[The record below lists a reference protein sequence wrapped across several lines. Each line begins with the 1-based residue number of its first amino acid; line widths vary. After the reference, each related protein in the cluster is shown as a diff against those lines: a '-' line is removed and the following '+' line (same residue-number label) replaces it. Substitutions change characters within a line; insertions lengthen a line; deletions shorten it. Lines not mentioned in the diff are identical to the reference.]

1 MGDIIL
7 KNEDVIIKLLLAVI
21 VGGFTGYEREKSNQF
36 AGFRTHILVSIGSCI
51 TSIIALDLFTKYSGT
66 STMDP
71 ARLPAQV
78 LSGIGFLGAGAILKN
93 SNGIRGLTTA
103 AGIWTTACI
112 GIAIGYG
119 QYVLGISAWLLMI
132 ATLYILKN
140 FDKLISKRSQTVLKA
155 TITNLDVTSTVFNT
169 IKASEIAIKNFQII
183 TKSDGIWEVVLL
195 IEYDKRLILDEL
207 IAQLKNINHVK
218 NMEYIK

>member
-1 MGDIIL
+1 MGDIIVR
-7 KNEDVIIKLLLAVI
+7 NQEVIIKLILAVI

-36 AGFRTHILVSIGSCI
+36 AGFRTHILVAIGSCI
-51 TSIIALDLFTKYSGT
+51 TSIIALELFTKYSSI

-119 QYVLGISAWLLMI
+119 QYVAGIVAWLLVM

-140 FDKLISKRSQTVLKA
+140 FDKVISKRSQTVLKA
-155 TITNLDVTSTVFNT
+155 TITSLDVTSNIFNT
-169 IKASEIAIKNFQII
+169 IKASEIAIKTFQII
-183 TKSDGIWEVVLL
+183 AKSDNIWEIVFL
-195 IEYDKRLILDEL
+195 IEYDKKIILDEL
-207 IAQLKNINHVK
+207 IIELKNINYVINK
-218 NMEYIK
+218 

>member
-1 MGDIIL
+1 MGDIIVR
-7 KNEDVIIKLLLAVI
+7 NQEVIIKLILAVI

-36 AGFRTHILVSIGSCI
+36 AGFRTHILVAIGYCI
-51 TSIIALDLFTKYSGT
+51 TSIIALELFTKYSSI

-119 QYVLGISAWLLMI
+119 QYVAGIVAWLLVM

-140 FDKLISKRSQTVLKA
+140 FDKVISKRSQTVLKA
-155 TITNLDVTSTVFNT
+155 TITSLDVTSNIFNT
-169 IKASEIAIKNFQII
+169 IKASEIAIKTFQII
-183 TKSDGIWEVVLL
+183 AKSDNIWEIVFL
-195 IEYDKRLILDEL
+195 IEYDKKIILDEL
-207 IAQLKNINHVK
+207 IIELKNINYVI

>member
-1 MGDIIL
+1 MGDIIVR
-7 KNEDVIIKLLLAVI
+7 NQEVSIKLILAVI

-36 AGFRTHILVSIGSCI
+36 AGFRTHILVAIGSCI
-51 TSIIALDLFTKYSGT
+51 TSIIALELFTKYSSI

-119 QYVLGISAWLLMI
+119 QYVAGIVAWLLVM

-140 FDKLISKRSQTVLKA
+140 FDKVISKRSQTVLKA
-155 TITNLDVTSTVFNT
+155 TITSLDVTSNIFNT
-169 IKASEIAIKNFQII
+169 IKASEIAIKTFQII
-183 TKSDGIWEVVLL
+183 AKSDNIWEIVFL
-195 IEYDKRLILDEL
+195 IEYDKKIILDEL
-207 IAQLKNINHVK
+207 IIELKNINYVI

>member
-1 MGDIIL
+1 MVDIIL
-7 KNEDVIIKLLLAVI
+7 KNKEIIIKLLLAVI

-51 TSIIALDLFTKYSGT
+51 TSIISLELFNEYSNI

-103 AGIWTTACI
+103 AGIWATACI

-119 QYVLGISAWLLMI
+119 QYVLGITAWILVM

-140 FDKLISKRSQTVLKA
+140 FDKVISKRGQNVLKA
-155 TITNLDVTSTVFNT
+155 TITNLDVTSTIFNT
-169 IKASEIAIKNFQII
+169 IKSSEILIKNFQII
-183 TKSDGIWEVVLL
+183 TKSDGIWEIIFL

-207 IAQLKNINHVK
+207 IIELNNINHVI

>member
-1 MGDIIL
+1 MWEIIL
-7 KNEDVIIKLLLAVI
+7 RNEEVIIKLLLAVI

-51 TSIIALDLFTKYSGT
+51 TSIIALELFNNYSNI

-103 AGIWTTACI
+103 AGIWATACI

-119 QYVLGISAWLLMI
+119 QYVLGIASGLLVMI
-132 ATLYILKN
+132 TLYMLKR
-140 FDKLISKRSQTVLKA
+140 FDKVISKKRETILKA
-155 TITNLDVTSTVFNT
+155 TIKDLDSISLIFNK
-169 IKASEIAIKNFQII
+169 IKTYPIVIRSLKVKTEEENNYLVDF
-183 TKSDGIWEVVLL
+183 LL
-195 IEYDKRLILDEL
+195 EYDRKITIDEL
-207 IAQLKNINHVK
+207 VSHLKKMDCVLEIDYLK
-218 NMEYIK
+218 

>member
-1 MGDIIL
+1 MGDIIVR
-7 KNEDVIIKLLLAVI
+7 NQEVIIKLILAVI

-36 AGFRTHILVSIGSCI
+36 AGFRTHILVAIGSCI
-51 TSIIALDLFTKYSGT
+51 TSIIALELFTKYSSI

-78 LSGIGFLGAGAILKN
+78 VSGIGFLGAGAILKN

-119 QYVLGISAWLLMI
+119 QYVAGIVAWLLVM

-140 FDKLISKRSQTVLKA
+140 FDKVISKRSQTVLKA
-155 TITNLDVTSTVFNT
+155 TITSLDVTSNIFNT
-169 IKASEIAIKNFQII
+169 IKASEIAIKTFQII
-183 TKSDGIWEVVLL
+183 AKSDNIWEIVFL
-195 IEYDKRLILDEL
+195 IEYDKKIILDEL
-207 IAQLKNINHVK
+207 IIELKNINYVI

>member
-1 MGDIIL
+1 MGDIIVR
-7 KNEDVIIKLLLAVI
+7 NQEVIIKLILAVI

-36 AGFRTHILVSIGSCI
+36 AGFRTHILVAIGSCI
-51 TSIIALDLFTKYSGT
+51 TSIIALELFTKYSSI

-112 GIAIGYG
+112 GNAIGYG
-119 QYVLGISAWLLMI
+119 QYVAGIVAWLLVM

-140 FDKLISKRSQTVLKA
+140 FDKVISKRSQTVLKA
-155 TITNLDVTSTVFNT
+155 TITSLDVTSNIFNT
-169 IKASEIAIKNFQII
+169 IKASEIAIKTFQII
-183 TKSDGIWEVVLL
+183 AKSDNIWEIVFL
-195 IEYDKRLILDEL
+195 IEYDKKIILDEL
-207 IAQLKNINHVK
+207 IIELKNINYVI

>member
-1 MGDIIL
+1 MGDIIVR
-7 KNEDVIIKLLLAVI
+7 NQEVIIKLILAVI

-36 AGFRTHILVSIGSCI
+36 AGFRTHILVAIGSCI
-51 TSIIALDLFTKYSGT
+51 TSIIALELFTKYSSI

-119 QYVLGISAWLLMI
+119 QYVAGIVAWLLVM

-140 FDKLISKRSQTVLKA
+140 FDKVISKRSQTV
-155 TITNLDVTSTVFNT
+155 TSNIFNT
-169 IKASEIAIKNFQII
+169 IKASEIAIKTFQII
-183 TKSDGIWEVVLL
+183 AKSDNIWEIVFL
-195 IEYDKRLILDEL
+195 IEYDKKIILDEL
-207 IAQLKNINHVK
+207 IIELKNINYVI

>member
-1 MGDIIL
+1 MWEIIL
-7 KNEDVIIKLLLAVI
+7 RNEEVIIKLLLAVI

-51 TSIIALDLFTKYSGT
+51 TSIIALELFNNYSNI

-103 AGIWTTACI
+103 AGIWATACI

-119 QYVLGISAWLLMI
+119 QYVLGIASWLLVMI
-132 ATLYILKN
+132 TLYMLKR
-140 FDKLISKRSQTVLKA
+140 FDKVISKKRETILKA
-155 TITNLDVTSTVFNT
+155 TIKDLDSISLIFNK
-169 IKASEIAIKNFQII
+169 IKTYPIDII
-183 TKSDGIWEVVLL
+183 SLKVKTEEENNYLVDFLL
-195 IEYDKRLILDEL
+195 EYDRKITIDEL
-207 IAQLKNINHVK
+207 VSHLKKMDCVLEIDYLK
-218 NMEYIK
+218 

>member
-1 MGDIIL
+1 MWEIIL
-7 KNEDVIIKLLLAVI
+7 RNEEVIIKLLLAVI

-51 TSIIALDLFTKYSGT
+51 TSIIALELFDNYSNI

-103 AGIWTTACI
+103 AGIWATACI

-119 QYVLGISAWLLMI
+119 QYVLGIASGLLVMI
-132 ATLYILKN
+132 TLYMLKR
-140 FDKLISKRSQTVLKA
+140 FDKVISKKRETILKA
-155 TITNLDVTSTVFNT
+155 TIKDLDSISLIFNK
-169 IKASEIAIKNFQII
+169 IKTYPIVIRSLKVKTEEENNYLVDF
-183 TKSDGIWEVVLL
+183 LL
-195 IEYDKRLILDEL
+195 EYDRKITIDEL
-207 IAQLKNINHVK
+207 VSHLKKMDCVLEIDYLK
-218 NMEYIK
+218 

>member
-1 MGDIIL
+1 MGEMLLSNKEVIL
-7 KNEDVIIKLLLAVI
+7 KLLLAVI

-36 AGFRTHILVSIGSCI
+36 AGFRTHILVSIGACI
-51 TSIIALDLFTKYSGT
+51 TSIIALELFNKYSSI

-78 LSGIGFLGAGAILKN
+78 LSGIGFLGAGALLKN

-103 AGIWTTACI
+103 AGIWATACI

-119 QYVLGISAWLLMI
+119 QYVLGIAAWLLVMV
-132 ATLYILKN
+132 TLYIFKN
-140 FDKLISKRSQTVLKA
+140 FDKVISKRRQTVLKA
-155 TITNLDVTSTVFNT
+155 TITSLDVTSTIFNT
-169 IKASEIAIKNFQII
+169 IKASEIAIKTFQII
-183 TKSDGIWEVVLL
+183 AKSEGIWEIDFL
-195 IEYDKRLILDEL
+195 IEYDKKLLLDEL
-207 IAQLKNINHVK
+207 IAQLKSINHVV

>member
-1 MGDIIL
+1 MWEIIL
-7 KNEDVIIKLLLAVI
+7 RNEEVIIKLLLAVI

-51 TSIIALDLFTKYSGT
+51 TSIIALELFDNYSNI

-103 AGIWTTACI
+103 AGIWATACI

-119 QYVLGISAWLLMI
+119 QYVLGIASWLLVMI
-132 ATLYILKN
+132 TLYMLKR
-140 FDKLISKRSQTVLKA
+140 FDKVISKKRETILKA
-155 TITNLDVTSTVFNT
+155 TIKDLDSISLIFNK
-169 IKASEIAIKNFQII
+169 IKTYPIVIRSLKVKTEEENNYLVDF
-183 TKSDGIWEVVLL
+183 LL
-195 IEYDKRLILDEL
+195 EYDRKITIDEL
-207 IAQLKNINHVK
+207 VSHLKKMDCVLEIDYLK
-218 NMEYIK
+218 

>member
-1 MGDIIL
+1 MWEIIL
-7 KNEDVIIKLLLAVI
+7 RNEEVIIKLLLAVI

-51 TSIIALDLFTKYSGT
+51 TSIIALELFNNYSNI

-103 AGIWTTACI
+103 AGIWATACI

-119 QYVLGISAWLLMI
+119 QYVLGIASWLLVMI
-132 ATLYILKN
+132 TLYMLKR
-140 FDKLISKRSQTVLKA
+140 FDKVISKKRETILKA
-155 TITNLDVTSTVFNT
+155 TIKDLDSVSLIFNK
-169 IKASEIAIKNFQII
+169 IKTYPIVIKSLKVKTEEENNYLVDF
-183 TKSDGIWEVVLL
+183 LL
-195 IEYDKRLILDEL
+195 EYDRKITIDEL
-207 IAQLKNINHVK
+207 VSHLKKMDCVLEIDYLK
-218 NMEYIK
+218 

>member
-119 QYVLGISAWLLMI
+119 QYVVGISAWLLMI

-140 FDKLISKRSQTVLKA
+140 FDKVISKRSQTVLKA

-169 IKASEIAIKNFQII
+169 IKESEIAIKNFQII

-207 IAQLKNINHVK
+207 IAQLKNINHVI

>member
-1 MGDIIL
+1 MWEIIL
-7 KNEDVIIKLLLAVI
+7 RNEEVIVKLLLAVI

-51 TSIIALDLFTKYSGT
+51 TSIIALELFDNYSNI

-103 AGIWTTACI
+103 AGIWATACI

-119 QYVLGISAWLLMI
+119 QYVLGIASWLLVMI
-132 ATLYILKN
+132 TLYMLKR
-140 FDKLISKRSQTVLKA
+140 FDKVISKKRETILKA
-155 TITNLDVTSTVFNT
+155 TIKDLDSISLIFNK
-169 IKASEIAIKNFQII
+169 IKTYPIVIRSLKVKTEEENNYLVDF
-183 TKSDGIWEVVLL
+183 LL
-195 IEYDKRLILDEL
+195 EYDRKITIDEL
-207 IAQLKNINHVK
+207 VSHLKKMDCVLEIDYLK
-218 NMEYIK
+218 

>member
-1 MGDIIL
+1 MGDIIVR
-7 KNEDVIIKLLLAVI
+7 NQEVIIKLILAVI

-36 AGFRTHILVSIGSCI
+36 AGFRTHILVAIGSCI
-51 TSIIALDLFTKYSGT
+51 TSIIALELFTKYSSI

-119 QYVLGISAWLLMI
+119 QYVAGIVAWLLVMI
-132 ATLYILKN
+132 TLYIFKN
-140 FDKLISKRSQTVLKA
+140 FDKVISKRSQTVLKA
-155 TITNLDVTSTVFNT
+155 TITSLDVTSNIFNT
-169 IKASEIAIKNFQII
+169 IKASEIAIKTFQII
-183 TKSDGIWEVVLL
+183 AKSDNIWEIVFL
-195 IEYDKRLILDEL
+195 IEYDKKIILDEL
-207 IAQLKNINHVK
+207 IIELKNINYVI